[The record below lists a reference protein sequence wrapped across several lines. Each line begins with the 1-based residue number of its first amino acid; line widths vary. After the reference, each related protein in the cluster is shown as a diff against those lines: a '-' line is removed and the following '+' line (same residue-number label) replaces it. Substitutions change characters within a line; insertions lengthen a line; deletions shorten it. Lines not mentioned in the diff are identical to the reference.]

1 MGSSND
7 LPTRVKYIL
16 PDEEMELN
24 GFWVLG
30 CWVCCVKNS
39 EKIHS
44 CCQKESELKLR
55 VDVLKLKAVFIR
67 FLCSCFT

>member
-30 CWVCCVKNS
+30 CWVCCVKIQ
-39 EKIHS
+39 KKYIHAA
-44 CCQKESELKLR
+44 KKR
-55 VDVLKLKAVFIR
+55 VN
-67 FLCSCFT
+67 

>member
-39 EKIHS
+39 GIKKDCDFFMRFKQTEFLFI
-44 CCQKESELKLR
+44 LN
-55 VDVLKLKAVFIR
+55 KAT
-67 FLCSCFT
+67 LL